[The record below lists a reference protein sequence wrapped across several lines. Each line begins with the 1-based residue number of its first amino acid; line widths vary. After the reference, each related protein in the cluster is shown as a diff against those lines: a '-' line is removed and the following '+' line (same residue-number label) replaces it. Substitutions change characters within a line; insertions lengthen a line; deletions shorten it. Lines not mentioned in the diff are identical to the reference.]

1 MDTNEI
7 LKTIGVELAE
17 GETLTPEVLQSKL
30 GERFV
35 DLDTHKKELDATFG
49 KARGTFETKL
59 KGLLGD
65 EAKGLDGEAM
75 VGKLATRL
83 QDMAAQLDAAKGN
96 KSAEEIA
103 KLQKKAD
110 DLAALLDQANT
121 KATQAEE
128 AARTA
133 REEAM
138 AELAREKTA
147 AKISEVYNGQQ
158 WSDTANE
165 WARRGLYAEIA
176 AKYDFKDE
184 GGKLMAYTKAGEIV
198 KIGTSHATA
207 DALFQQ
213 EIKAAKLWKEVKAG
227 DPVKKV
233 AIDPMDKFASAKER
247 AAEHAA
253 KLVAAATKK

>member
-1 MDTNEI
+1 METNEI
-7 LKTIGVELAE
+7 LKTLGVELGD
-17 GETLTPEVLQSKL
+17 GETLTAETLQAKL

-35 DLDTHKKELDATFG
+35 DLDTHKKELAATFG

-59 KGLLGD
+59 KGLLGED
-65 EAKGLDGEAM
+65 AKDLDGEAM
-75 VGKLATRL
+75 VGKLATRM
-83 QDMAAQLDAAKGN
+83 QDMAAQLEAAKGN
-96 KSAEEIA
+96 KSADEIA

-128 AARTA
+128 AAKTA

-147 AKISEVYNGQQ
+147 AKIGEVYAAQQ
-158 WSDTANE
+158 WSDVANE
-165 WARRGLYAEIA
+165 WARRGLHAEIT

-184 GGKLMAYTKAGEIV
+184 GGKLMAYTKSGEIV

-207 DALFQQ
+207 DAVFQQ
-213 EIKAAKLWKEVKAG
+213 EIKAAKLWKEVKTG
-227 DPVKKV
+227 GNNRVV
-233 AIDPMDKFASAKER
+233 IDPNDKFAAQKAR

-253 KLVAAATKK
+253 RLAERTNK